1 MTHYTVTLPVTGR
14 DSVQRYPRV
23 GVMFENHNRETGEVY
38 YTIKLDFPM
47 GATELVAF
55 PPRSKEADA
64 VEDAAEDVAE
74 DVADAAAEAGR

>member
-1 MTHYTVTLPVTGR
+1 MTHYIVTVPVTGK
-14 DSVQRYPRV
+14 DGVQRYPRV
-23 GVMFENHNRETGEVY
+23 GAMFENHNRETGEVFY
-38 YTIKLDFPM
+38 SVKLDFPM

-64 VEDAAEDVAE
+64 GE